1 MELHFALLSIG
12 ALFLVGLVADMIGRR
27 TNVPRVT
34 LLMVV
39 GLLLGPSAFDILP
52 SELESWYEFLAAAAL
67 TMVAFLLGGSL
78 SLGELKSRGRPIMI
92 VSGTVVVTSIVLV
105 GMGLWLAGAPPEAA
119 MLLAGISTA
128 TAPAATLD
136 VVRQS
141 GAKGPFSRLL
151 LGIVAIDDAW
161 GLIAFSLLL
170 VAAGAM
176 AGDGGW
182 QVLRSASWEIGGAIA
197 IGVGI
202 GLPAAALT
210 GRLRPG
216 EPMQSEV
223 LAVVFLCAGLAI
235 WAKVSFLLAGMVCG
249 MMVASFAAHHE
260 RPFHEIENIEWPFLL
275 LFFVLAGASLRV
287 GQLADMGLIFGLY
300 LLLRVAARILGG
312 WTGGTLAGVPATER
326 RWIGAALMPQAGVA
340 VGMALVAGDHFPEL
354 RQQILLITVGSTMVF
369 ELFGPILTQ
378 IALRRTEPSHGAE
391 SVD

>member
-1 MELHFALLSIG
+1 MELHIALLSIG
-12 ALFLVGLVADMIGRR
+12 ALFLVGLIADMIGRR

-52 SELESWYEFLAAAAL
+52 RELESWYEFLAAAAL

-78 SLGELKSRGRPIMI
+78 SVGELKSRGRPIMI
-92 VSGTVVVTSIVLV
+92 VSGTVVLTSVAVV
-105 GMGLWLAGAPPEAA
+105 GIGLWLAGVPPEVAI
-119 MLLAGISTA
+119 LLAGISTA

-176 AGDGGW
+176 AGEGGW
-182 QVLRSASWEIGGAIA
+182 QVLPSTVWEIGGAIA

-235 WAKVSFLLAGMVCG
+235 WAGVSFLLAGMVCG

-275 LFFVLAGASLRV
+275 LFFVLAGASLRI
-287 GQLADMGLIFGLY
+287 GELADMGLVFGLY
-300 LLLRVAARILGG
+300 LLLRVSARVIGG
-312 WTGGTLAGVPATER
+312 WTGGTFARVPAAER

-369 ELFGPILTQ
+369 ELLGPILTQ
-378 IALRRTEPSHGAE
+378 TALRRTEPCRGEEHGN
-391 SVD
+391 